1 MKIKILVVLCFML
14 LIVQPVF
21 ADTQLASIPMVSP
34 DTDITT
40 TEGFS
45 PAIVG
50 SLGAFYLNGKYKL
63 FSAGI
68 NFGTNYTFKADKN
81 ANVSSLGILVGP
93 QSSLENGSSVTVINV
108 MLYLDL
114 FKTAKAGSWGIGI
127 GDEIWKSAVGFQK
140 PTAGTT
146 FMVLGYKF

>member
-1 MKIKILVVLCFML
+1 MKIKLLVILCFIL
-14 LIVQPVF
+14 FIVQS
-21 ADTQLASIPMVSP
+21 ALGDTIPNQITTSP
-34 DTDITT
+34 TDVIT

-50 SLGAFYLNGKYKL
+50 SLGAFYPNGKYKL

-81 ANVSSLGILVGP
+81 ANVNSLGLLIGP
-93 QSSLENGSSVTVINV
+93 QSSLVNGNSETVLNV

-114 FKTAKAGSWGIGI
+114 FKTAKAGSWGVGI
-127 GDEIWKSAVGFQK
+127 GDEFWKSAVGFQK
-140 PTAGTT
+140 PTADTV
-146 FMVLGYKF
+146 FILLGYKF